1 MSDQSSMDYERI
13 PNVNQVPFG
22 NLFLPAEQVQGTSDR
37 ISEVKT
43 ATYHPS

>member
-22 NLFLPAEQVQGTSDR
+22 NLFVPAEQVQGTSDR